1 MSVKLEYDYPEKI
14 VIGTRGSALAMWQ
27 ANAVKEAL
35 AKISQYTDVEI
46 KVIKTSGDWKPEQ
59 GEVRLDSLKGGKAQ
73 FAKEIEEALLAGQI
87 DIAVHSIKDMETIL
101 PEGLQLAYALPRG
114 DARDAFLSGL
124 AGVNTID
131 DLPLGATVGTASV
144 RRQAFLLNKRPDLK
158 VVPFRGNV
166 DTRLE
171 KLKNGQVDATFLAV
185 AGLQRLGIDSEIS
198 SVVDPQDML
207 PPVGQGA
214 IGLEIRERDSEEM
227 AFISQLTCY
236 RTYLCVKC
244 ERAVLRA
251 VSGNCHTPIGV
262 YARLEGDI
270 IILNA
275 SVVSPD
281 GKHIYSEH
289 SQMRI
294 TTLDDVISMG
304 HDIGERLK
312 LKVPKD
318 ILEYS
323 D

>member
-27 ANAVKEAL
+27 ASAVKEML
-35 AKISQYTDVEI
+35 AEIGQYIDVEI

-59 GEVRLDSLKGGKAQ
+59 GEIRLDSLKGGKAQ
-73 FAKEIEEALLAGQI
+73 FAKEIEEALLAGEI

-101 PEGLQLAYALPRG
+101 PEGLQLAYVLPRG
-114 DARDAFLSGL
+114 DARDALLSGL
-124 AGVNTID
+124 AGVNSID
-131 DLPLGATVGTASV
+131 DLPMDATVGTASV

-166 DTRLE
+166 DTRLG

-185 AGLQRLGIDSEIS
+185 AGLQRLGLDSEIS
-198 SVVDPQDML
+198 SIVDPQDML

-214 IGLEIRERDSEEM
+214 IGIEIREVDSNKM
-227 AFISQLTCY
+227 AFISQLTCDK
-236 RTYLCVKC
+236 TYLCIKC
-244 ERAVLRA
+244 ERAVLRE
-251 VSGNCHTPIGV
+251 VSGNCHTPIGA
-262 YARLEGDI
+262 YARIEGDI

-281 GKHIYSEH
+281 GKHIYSER

-294 TTLDDVISMG
+294 TTLDDVVSMG
-304 HDIGERLK
+304 RDIGERLK